1 MMTKFTII
9 NNVKNIVR
17 ESHLKNYAIA
27 EKCGY
32 SPKKFSDLLCG
43 RKRITETD
51 IMKLYKGLNIS
62 PNDLFGYKET
72 A

>member
-1 MMTKFTII
+1 MTKFTII

-32 SPKKFSDLLCG
+32 SPKNLVTCCVA
-43 RKRITETD
+43 E
-51 IMKLYKGLNIS
+51 
-62 PNDLFGYKET
+62 KE
-72 A
+72 